1 MHRDQSLTLE
11 VPVQMFGLRMMT
23 LMVLLGLYRL
33 SPVLGMTALA
43 IGTGYVVGRQRV
55 VRASSRA

>member
-1 MHRDQSLTLE
+1 M
-11 VPVQMFGLRMMT
+11 QMFGLRMMT
-23 LMVLLGLYRL
+23 LAVLLVLYRV

-55 VRASSRA
+55 ARASSRA